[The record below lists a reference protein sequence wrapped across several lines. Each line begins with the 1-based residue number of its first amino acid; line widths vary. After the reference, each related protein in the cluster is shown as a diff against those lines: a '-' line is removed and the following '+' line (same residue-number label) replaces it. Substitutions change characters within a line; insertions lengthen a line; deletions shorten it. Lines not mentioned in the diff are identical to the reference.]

1 MRVKM
6 SGLEFRRFMDGFGLA
21 ILLLG
26 CFVGAVLLVIA
37 VMTLFGVPPSPMPP
51 LAFQGLVLIALG
63 GCLRLLV
70 RIDKRLESKSSGPEA
85 KVS

>member
-6 SGLEFRRFMDGFGLA
+6 TGLEFRRFMDGFGLA
-21 ILLLG
+21 ILMLG
-26 CFVGAVLLVIA
+26 FLVCAVLLVVA
-37 VMTLFGVPPSPMPP
+37 VMPLFGVRPTPTPP

-70 RIDKRLESKSSGPEA
+70 RIDKRLERRSSDPEA
-85 KVS
+85 NVG

>member
-21 ILLLG
+21 ILMLG
-26 CFVGAVLLVIA
+26 CFVCAVLLVIA
-37 VMTLFGVPPSPMPP
+37 VMTFFGVRPAPTPP

-70 RIDKRLESKSSGPEA
+70 RIDKQLESKRSGPEA
-85 KVS
+85 KVR

>member
-21 ILLLG
+21 ILMLG
-26 CFVGAVLLVIA
+26 FFVCAVLLVIA
-37 VMTLFGVPPSPMPP
+37 VMTLFGVRPAQTPP

-70 RIDKRLESKSSGPEA
+70 RIDKRLESKSSEPEA
-85 KVS
+85 NVG